1 MGSGACGFLGRR
13 GVAGLLVAVLL
24 AAIMP
29 THLGAAGVEAGRGA
43 GEPPPIVF
51 VHGNGDSK
59 AVWTTVVWRF
69 EANGYP
75 RHRLFA
81 IDLER
86 PTATDVYNVPQ
97 PGRSTA
103 EDVKGQLG
111 AFVRRIL
118 RLTGAPKVVLVGNSR
133 GANTIRNFL
142 RRGGGAAMT
151 AKVVLGGGT
160 NHGVVNSTVF
170 LIGSELNGAAPFLR
184 RLNAGPSEVVPG
196 VPFLTLRSD
205 RFDKYAQPDGRYLG
219 FPGVPTGVGFDAPA
233 LNGATNLVLPGVD
246 HRETSFSPQAF
257 AATWRFVT
265 GTAPRTLE
273 VGPWKRAALSGTIT
287 GVVGGVLHDNIGVP
301 RATLRVYRVSPR
313 TGARLGGPIFGTTTG
328 AGGAWGPTQVD
339 PRAFH
344 EFVVEVPGQP
354 RTHIYRSPFPH
365 SSALV
370 TLRPALAGDAS
381 ATRSTVIMVRPRG
394 YFGIQDTVLLDG
406 ARPAGLPRDPV
417 PNVESL
423 RLELPAV
430 PQRAVRARFN
440 GERITVRTWP
450 PGEVAFAEFHF

>member
-1 MGSGACGFLGRR
+1 MQNGRR
-13 GVAGLLVAVLL
+13 EFLRRRDVAGLLVAALL
-24 AAIMP
+24 AATVP
-29 THLGAAGVEAGRGA
+29 ARLSAEAGGAA

-59 AVWTTVVWRF
+59 AIWTTVVWRF

-86 PTATDVYNVPQ
+86 PTATAVYNVPQ

-133 GANTIRNFL
+133 GANTIRNYL
-142 RRGGGAAMT
+142 RRGGGAAVT

-160 NHGVVNSTVF
+160 NHGVVDSTVF
-170 LIGSELNGAAPFLR
+170 LVGSEFNGAAPFLR
-184 RLNAGPSEVVPG
+184 RLNAGPNEVVPG

-205 RFDKYAQPDGRYLG
+205 RLDKFAQPDGRYLG
-219 FPGVPTGVGFDAPA
+219 FPGVPTGVGFAAPA
-233 LNGATNLVLPGVD
+233 LSGAANLVLPGVD

-273 VGPWKRAALSGTIT
+273 IGPWKGAALSGTVT
-287 GVVGGVLHDNIGVP
+287 GVVGGVLHDNVGVQG
-301 RATLRVYRVSPR
+301 ATLRVYQVSPG
-313 TGARLGGPIFGTTTG
+313 TGARLGGPIFAATTG
-328 AGGAWGPTQVD
+328 PGGAWGPARVD
-339 PRAFH
+339 PGAFH
-344 EFVVEVPGQP
+344 EFVVDVPGQP
-354 RTHIYRSPFPH
+354 RTHVYRSPFPH

-406 ARPAGLPRDPV
+406 RRPAGLPRDPV
-417 PNVESL
+417 PNVASL
-423 RLELPAV
+423 RLELPAA

-450 PGEVAFAEFHF
+450 AGEVTFAEFHF